1 MYTVA
6 RRSIVAESRKVKK
19 AGAAGHLEDLSRAQ
33 VRTTGS
39 RKWNV
44 GRKYPSGASRAV
56 GARCNVVDRES
67 RRSIVMYTVARRSI
81 VAESRKVKN
90 SGAA

>member
-1 MYTVA
+1 MDYPSGASRAVGARCNVVDRESRRSIVMYTVA

-44 GRKYPSGASRAV
+44 GRELYIQWNV
-56 GARCNVVDRES
+56 GR
-67 RRSIVMYTVARRSI
+67 
-81 VAESRKVKN
+81 
-90 SGAA
+90 